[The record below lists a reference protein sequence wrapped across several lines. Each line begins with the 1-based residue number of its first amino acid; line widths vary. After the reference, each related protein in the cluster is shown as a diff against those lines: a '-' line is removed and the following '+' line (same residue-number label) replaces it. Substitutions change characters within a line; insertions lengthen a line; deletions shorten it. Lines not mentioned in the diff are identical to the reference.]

1 MTSRT
6 LAAVSLLV
14 MADAWH
20 AVRAQQPPG
29 TGRIEGIATI
39 SRRLTTARPRVRIYS
54 EPGTPL
60 PAAAAEENRF
70 ANVVLYLDSVAPTA
84 SPAGVATPEPAMRQ
98 LGERFEPHVLPVLV
112 GTTVSFPNDDP
123 IYHNVFSLSRARS
136 FDLGRYPRG
145 SSKAVRFTS
154 PGVVQVFCHIHADM
168 SGYIL
173 VLENPFFV
181 VPNADGAFVLDGVPP
196 GDYRLIAWNERIRP
210 VITPVHVEAGRA
222 TELRVAIPL
231 PEVPGTP

>member
-1 MTSRT
+1 VTTRSLAT
-6 LAAVSLLV
+6 LSFLV
-14 MADAWH
+14 LADAWCP
-20 AVRAQQPPG
+20 VQAQQPAAP
-29 TGRIEGIATI
+29 GRIEGVATI

-54 EPGTPL
+54 EPGTP
-60 PAAAAEENRF
+60 PAAPAADENRF
-70 ANVVLYLDSVAPTA
+70 ANVVLYLEADAPIAA
-84 SPAGVATPEPAMRQ
+84 SARSAAPAPVMRQ
-98 LGERFEPHVLPVLV
+98 QGERFEPHVLPVLV
-112 GTTVSFPNDDP
+112 GTTVTFPNDDP

-145 SSKAVRFTS
+145 SSKSVRFTT

-181 VPNADGAFVLDGVPP
+181 VPGADGRFALDGVPP

-210 VITPVHVEAGRA
+210 VSTPVHVEAGRTA
-222 TELRVAIPL
+222 ELRVAIPL
-231 PEVPGTP
+231 PEEPGTP